1 MQNMRVKAAAD
12 YIGVSK
18 SYLDKARCY
27 GRGPAFFKIGAAV
40 VYAKA
45 DLDAWMAD
53 RRATSTWQAA
63 NDNVP
68 AASIYATRGIRL
80 AG

>member
-1 MQNMRVKAAAD
+1 MQNMRVRAAAD

-27 GRGPAFFKIGAAV
+27 GRGPVFFKIGAAV
-40 VYAKA
+40 VYARA
-45 DLDAWMAD
+45 DLDAWMNE

-63 NDNVP
+63 NDNQP
-68 AASIYATRGIRL
+68 AGRRAA
-80 AG
+80 A